1 VALKNNWANGDT
13 FTPAAANDMANAVNA
28 VASETVFVENY
39 RNGVRTDNQILE
51 AAFAAVS
58 SGGEVKLGPGV
69 TYTLTSTLAPVLT
82 DKPGVT
88 INGQGA
94 TLTGSGAFALF
105 NPKGTVLSAGS
116 RPTLTAAITSRTK
129 TITVSSTSNLQAG
142 DIVHIESDT
151 ELFDSTTNM
160 GGEIKQE
167 LARIWSIT
175 NGTTAVLQGKTWNTY
190 SITGKTVTLT
200 RYRPMRN
207 ITIKDLTLLGTRTLN
222 SIGLQAEGFDGLT
235 LSNVRAEG
243 FAVTGLYC
251 AGGYNVDYIGCSAT
265 KCSVEDFASTP
276 GGTGS
281 GANGYGMWV
290 LAVHG
295 AKFIGCFGTR
305 NRHTFDSH
313 KSRDVLVQG
322 CTVEHDKSCGIS
334 THGVDTTKILDN
346 TIRECGGG
354 IVVRGTNNI
363 ITGNTILGMII
374 DADSGGQSYS
384 HGILI
389 GIYGGQTGAGGFCAT
404 NLILENNYIDIT
416 GFGGAVADTGGYG
429 IYIAAPANNASVSG
443 NTIKGFGQSGIGF
456 RGDGNS
462 NVSVIGNRID
472 CTGQQNLVDGSTNRA
487 AIMFNPVSG
496 ASTIVNT
503 DMNIINNLVIGG
515 IPSNIV
521 YIYGATSAT
530 YVSERIRVIGNRST
544 ASCSSYG
551 VYLHNYF
558 GAGVEVYNNEV
569 TATGAVY
576 WQSAKFASPLI
587 PHPLPTTALENVTL
601 TAPKFDHIYDTNG
614 NRIIYLDKK
623 NSSVNYPVLANAAT
637 GDAVSFATTGADSNI
652 GVNVDMRGT
661 TKAITLRD
669 GSYNTIAKFTSAA
682 SVVNYTNVAPAV
694 TGSGP
699 TISALGTDTNVDLNL
714 AAKGSGSVKIGGAVA
729 LVSAGA
735 LGTPSSAT
743 LTNGTGL
750 PLTTGV
756 TGTLPVANG
765 GTGATTL
772 TGLIKGSGT
781 SALAAA
787 TAGTDYVAPGGA
799 LGTPSSGTLSS
810 CTGQVADLS
819 IVAFASSTTRAASSY
834 GDFAFGIKLQR
845 AVTFTSV
852 TFRVATADASGN
864 LVVELRKNGTQ
875 VSGTSTTV
883 AAANQVAGG
892 TSTGTWSFASG
903 DIITVYVTG
912 VGTTPGKGLIA
923 DITGLTA

>member
-1 VALKNNWANGDT
+1 MPLKNNWQNGDL

-28 VASETVFVENY
+28 IASETVFVENY
-39 RNGVRTDNQILE
+39 RDGVRTDNQIID
-51 AAFAAVS
+51 AAFSALTE
-58 SGGEVKLGPGV
+58 GGEIKFGPGV
-69 TYTLTSTLAPVLT
+69 TYTLTSAVVVDLAAR
-82 DKPGVT
+82 PGVT

-175 NGTTAVLQGKTWNTY
+175 NSTTAILQGKTWNTY

-243 FAVTGLYC
+243 FALTGLYC

-322 CTVEHDKSCGIS
+322 CTVEHDKSSGIS

-374 DADSGGQSYS
+374 DADSGGQSYN
-384 HGILI
+384 HGILV
-389 GIYGGQTGAGGFCAT
+389 GIYGGQDGAGGFCAT

-429 IYIAAPANNASVSG
+429 IYIPAPANNASVSG

-456 RGDGNS
+456 RGDGNA

-472 CTGQQNLVDGSTNRA
+472 CTGQQNLTNGSTNRP
-487 AIMFNPVSG
+487 AIFFNPVSG
-496 ASTIVNT
+496 ASTIFNT

-521 YIYGATSAT
+521 YIYGAPSAT
-530 YVSERIRVIGNRST
+530 YVSKKIRVVGNRS
-544 ASCSSYG
+544 AQSPSAES
-551 VYLHNYF
+551 VYLDQYF
-558 GAGVEVYNNEV
+558 GEGIEVYNNEV
-569 TATGAVY
+569 AGSGQVFH
-576 WQSAKFASPLI
+576 QSAKFSSPLI
-587 PHPLPTTALENVTL
+587 THPLPTTSLENVTL
-601 TAPKFDHIYDTNG
+601 TAPDIDHIHDTNG
-614 NRIIYLDKK
+614 NRIIHLDKQA
-623 NSSVNYPVLANAAT
+623 SAVNYPVLGNAAT
-637 GDAVSFATTGADSNI
+637 TNEVLFAATGADGNI
-652 GVNVDMRGT
+652 GINVDMRGT
-661 TKAITLRD
+661 TKAIALRD
-669 GSYNTIAKFTSAA
+669 GSSNTIARFASAA
-682 SVVNYTNVAPAV
+682 SVVNYTNVTPAV
-694 TGSGP
+694 TGAGP
-699 TISALGTDTNVDLNL
+699 TISAAGSDTNIDLNL
-714 AAKGSGSVKIGGAVA
+714 AGKGSGSVKVG
-729 LVSAGA
+729 
-735 LGTPSSAT
+735 
-743 LTNGTGL
+743 
-750 PLTTGV
+750 
-756 TGTLPVANG
+756 
-765 GTGATTL
+765 
-772 TGLIKGSGT
+772 
-781 SALAAA
+781 AAA
-787 TAGTDYVAPGGA
+787 VLTSGGA
-799 LGTPSSGTLSS
+799 LGTPSAGNLSS
-810 CTGQVADLS
+810 CLGQVSDLS
-819 IVAFASSTTRAASSY
+819 IVAFAPSSTRAASSY
-834 GDFAFGIKLQR
+834 GDFSFGIKLQR

-852 TFRVATADASGN
+852 TFRAATADASGD
-864 LVVELRKNGTQ
+864 LVVELRKNGSQ
-875 VSGTSTTV
+875 VSGTSTTI
-883 AAANQVAGG
+883 AAANQIAGG
-892 TSTGTWSFASG
+892 TSTGTWSFAAG
-903 DIITVYVTG
+903 DIITVYVTA